1 MAMGLCWEM
10 KEGRKVRVLEMAE
23 LGIEFGRKEAVEIEE
38 QSWVWLGGVVVKMEK
53 REDVGCCAGGMEAGG
68 IREMVR

>member
-1 MAMGLCWEM
+1 MGGGAIRVMTVGGM
-10 KEGRKVRVLEMAE
+10 KV
-23 LGIEFGRKEAVEIEE
+23 EFGRKEAVEIEE